1 MKRGAS
7 ISKRDFL
14 NRSAAVAAA
23 EVIGAPPEMGLQDV
37 WADGFQ
43 WVNRSCKHCGL
54 ACRVSIGMQ
63 NGKPIAVRRDK
74 SKDTGGVLCFEAA
87 KVLAEGVRSAE
98 YHCPQKRIMCVT
110 GVVFKT
116 VSGRAREVAQRMTE
130 LADGPEIIGIDAN
143 SLVTAVWKQCSFAS
157 LERSINNA
165 LADDEIERL
174 LPVFFGW
181 Y

>member
-23 EVIGAPPEMGLQDV
+23 EVIGAPPEMGLGDV

-43 WVNRSCKHCGL
+43 WVNRRCKHCSL
-54 ACRVSIGMQ
+54 ACKVSIGMQ
-63 NGKPIAVRRDK
+63 NGKAIAVRRDK
-74 SKDTGGVLCFEAA
+74 PKESGGVLCFEAV
-87 KVLAEGVRSAE
+87 KVFAEATKSAE
-98 YHCPQKRIMCVT
+98 NHCPQKRIMCVA

-116 VSGRAREVAQRMTE
+116 VSGQAREVALRMTE

-157 LERSINNA
+157 LEQSINNA
-165 LADDEIERL
+165 LADEEIERL

>member
-1 MKRGAS
+1 MKRGAT

-14 NRSAAVAAA
+14 HRSAAVAAA
-23 EVIGAPPEMGLQDV
+23 EVIGAPPEMGLQEV

-43 WVNRSCKHCGL
+43 WVIRRCKHCSL
-54 ACRVSIGMQ
+54 ACKVSIGMQ
-63 NGKPIAVRRDK
+63 NGRAIAVRRDK
-74 SKDTGGVLCFEAA
+74 PKESGGVLCFEAA
-87 KVLAEGVRSAE
+87 KVLAEGTRAAE
-98 YHCPQKRIMCVT
+98 YGCAQKRIMCVV

-116 VSGRAREVAQRMTE
+116 VSGHAREVALRMSE
-130 LADGPEIIGIDAN
+130 LTDGPEIIGIDAN

-157 LERSINNA
+157 LEQSINNS

>member
-14 NRSAAVAAA
+14 HRSAAVAAA
-23 EVIGAPPEMGLQDV
+23 EVSGAPPEMGLGDV

-43 WVNRSCKHCGL
+43 WVHRLCKHCSL
-54 ACRVSIGMQ
+54 ACKVSIGMQ
-63 NGKPIAVRRDK
+63 NGKAIAVRRDK
-74 SKDTGGVLCFEAA
+74 PKETGGVLCFEAA
-87 KVLAEGVRSAE
+87 KVFAEATRSAE
-98 YHCPQKRIMCVT
+98 TRCPQKRIMCVA

-116 VSGRAREVAQRMTE
+116 VSGQAREVALRMTE
-130 LADGPEIIGIDAN
+130 LADGPEIIGVDAN

-157 LERSINNA
+157 LEQSINNA
-165 LADDEIERL
+165 LADEEIERL